1 SVKHVIF
8 SNYRLVEGFVIHRNT
23 VEGPILYFSDL
34 ASWSWLCSVTLF
46 FLQVLL
52 GDAIVLYRC
61 YLVWSSIWVIVVPG
75 LLWITTLVTS
85 IIMVNLYSRSGS
97 DPQLLFSPSSNR
109 LVGASLSCTLVGNA
123 ISTGLLAYRLWI
135 AEVRASKYRVGQD
148 GHMIFVAR
156 IVINSGAIYLVS
168 QVLFLGLY
176 FARSNAFFIVEDLV
190 SATSLT
196 FH

>member
-1 SVKHVIF
+1 
-8 SNYRLVEGFVIHRNT
+8 
-23 VEGPILYFSDL
+23 
-34 ASWSWLCSVTLF
+34 
-46 FLQVLL
+46 
-52 GDAIVLYRC
+52 
-61 YLVWSSIWVIVVPG
+61 
-75 LLWITTLVTS
+75 
-85 IIMVNLYSRSGS
+85 MVNLYSRSGS

-176 FARSNAFFIVEDLV
+176 FARSNAFFIVEDLLV
-190 SATSLT
+190 PIIAICFYMVILRAAHHKEQDHINSITLNNSAGVGVTVTSKRNVEIHLST
-196 FH
+196 DQVHSV